1 MAVSDLSV
9 PGRTLVMGIVN
20 VTEDSFSD
28 GGRWIDVDAALAH
41 AHELVAAGADMIDVG
56 GESTRPGAVRVEEDV
71 EKQRVVP
78 VIRAL
83 HEEGIKTSVDTMR
96 ASVASAAAEAGV
108 DLINDVSG
116 GLADK
121 EMYAVMADSG
131 LPVCLM
137 HWRTVQFGSAAG
149 SADHGGDV
157 VRDVH
162 ERLAQL
168 SSAALKAG
176 VSADNIVLDPG
187 LGFAKTPQDNWAL
200 LKALP
205 SFLEGEFPILV
216 GASRK
221 RFLAAIRE
229 DRGVESSP
237 LLADPATAAVTAIS
251 AQMGA
256 WGVRVHE
263 VGVSRDAVDVA
274 AAWNA
279 GLEYSGGLNATGSY
293 TNGKGN

>member
-279 GLEYSGGLNATGSY
+279 GLAYSGGLNATGSY

>member
-41 AHELVAAGADMIDVG
+41 ARELVAAGADMIDVG
-56 GESTRPGAVRVEEDV
+56 GESTRPGAVRVEADV

>member
-28 GGRWIDVDAALAH
+28 GGRWLDVDAALAH
-41 AHELVAAGADMIDVG
+41 ARELVAAGADMIDVG

-157 VRDVH
+157 ARDVH

-168 SSAALKAG
+168 SDAALKAG

-205 SFLEGEFPILV
+205 SFLEGEFPVLV

>member
-1 MAVSDLSV
+1 MAVSDLTV

-168 SSAALKAG
+168 SSAALKTG